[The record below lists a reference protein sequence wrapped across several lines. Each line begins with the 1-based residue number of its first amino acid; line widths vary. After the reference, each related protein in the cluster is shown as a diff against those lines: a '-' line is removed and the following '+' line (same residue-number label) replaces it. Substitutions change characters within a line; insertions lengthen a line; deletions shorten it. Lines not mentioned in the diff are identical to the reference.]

1 MSTQSTP
8 AGFASPFRHA
18 QQRSPWDE
26 LLGHMSETEA
36 GGLLVDLQE
45 ALNRES
51 RGSAFL
57 LEGRALNG
65 RAAFTTESLKALD
78 ASTLRPE
85 DYGRV
90 KVLGAASPFK
100 GDCHSSHP
108 PFPPPPLPPRKR
120 SGRGFRLKLGR
131 ALSVGR
137 WHSSLDLRSRGR
149 RCSLCVPGLLAQS
162 PAQGCQLSSLFSDG
176 QRRSNR

>member
-1 MSTQSTP
+1 
-8 AGFASPFRHA
+8 
-18 QQRSPWDE
+18 
-26 LLGHMSETEA
+26 MSETEA

-100 GDCHSSHP
+100 GDYHSSQP
-108 PFPPPPLPPRKR
+108 PFPPPPHPPLANGAEES
-120 SGRGFRLKLGR
+120 SGLNSAGYSLAGDGM
-131 ALSVGR
+131 AL
-137 WHSSLDLRSRGR
+137 
-149 RCSLCVPGLLAQS
+149 
-162 PAQGCQLSSLFSDG
+162 
-176 QRRSNR
+176 